1 MARKITCT
9 NADNLSASFTDG
21 FGPWLLE
28 NCEGI
33 YEANNTI
40 NSADNT
46 MIDGG
51 TVLGSVMKMRNIV
64 LTLRD
69 RPESNHAANRAILYS
84 LFKPKTVGTFVYE
97 EADLSRQIDYYVESI
112 SIDTVK
118 RARRATISLLCPDP
132 YFVDLMDISVFMS
145 AWVEDFEWSHEFQ
158 SAGEA
163 FGYRSAER
171 LKTIINDS
179 ATDDIG
185 VTIEITATGTV
196 ENPSI
201 THVEKAE
208 TIDIGTATRPFA
220 MQIGDKLVITTHTN
234 NKHVYL
240 ESGGTKTEVN
250 EYLSEDSEFIQMD
263 YGSNTFGY
271 SADSGS
277 GNMVISITFRYRYLG
292 V

>member
-9 NADNLSASFTDG
+9 NADNLSASFTDD
-21 FGPWLLE
+21 FAPWLLE
-28 NCEGI
+28 GCEGV

-40 NSADNT
+40 NSADDT

-69 RPESNHAANRAILYS
+69 RPESNHAANRAIIYS
-84 LFKPKTVGTFVYE
+84 VFKAKSVGTFVYE
-97 EADLSRQIDYYVESI
+97 EEDIRRQIDYYVESV
-112 SIDTVK
+112 SIDAVK

-132 YFVDLMDISVFMS
+132 YFVDLMDVSVFMS
-145 AWVEDFEWSHEFQ
+145 AWVESFEWPHAFTV
-158 SAGEA
+158 AGEQ

-196 ENPSI
+196 TNPKI

-208 TIDIGTATRPFA
+208 TIEIGTEQNPFT
-220 MQIGDKLVITTHTN
+220 MQTGDRLIITTHTN

-240 ESGGTKTEVN
+240 ESGGARAEIN

-263 YGSNTFGY
+263 YGTNTFGY
-271 SADSGS
+271 SADDGA
-277 GNMVISITFRYRYLG
+277 GYMTISITFRYRYLG